1 MKKTHQ
7 ISHSLIATI
16 LLLLFWP
23 ALSLT
28 QDQSGSPS
36 TNLRASLAPDPA
48 PFGSL
53 AVLTL
58 DYDLPEQGRLLEG
71 LEIDGLQGLTVV
83 ERQMEPG
90 RITINLLVDQVGSL
104 KTEPLALAY
113 VDKDGNT
120 QTLTSD
126 LVSISVVSALG
137 QRPEEAELRPIQ
149 GIIPTK
155 APWLRYAP
163 WVAGLLFVLL
173 AGAGILW
180 WLKKGRFQT
189 LSAEVMDPPHI
200 RARKAIEELERQAI
214 FEKGEIKGFYFRF
227 SEILK
232 RYLEGLRG
240 YPAAEFTTEEIALRI
255 DNEEDRRLLGL
266 LRHADLVK
274 FADTVPTPARKEEE
288 VKAALSYIQ
297 ETSMVLESDLSADSS
312 TQKGGP

>member
-1 MKKTHQ
+1 
-7 ISHSLIATI
+7 
-16 LLLLFWP
+16 
-23 ALSLT
+23 
-28 QDQSGSPS
+28 
-36 TNLRASLAPDPA
+36 
-48 PFGSL
+48 
-53 AVLTL
+53 V
-58 DYDLPEQGRLLEG
+58 
-71 LEIDGLQGLTVV
+71 
-83 ERQMEPG
+83 EPG
-90 RITINLLVDQVGSL
+90 RITIKLLVDQVGSL

-113 VDKDGNT
+113 VDKAGNT
-120 QTLTSD
+120 QALTADS
-126 LVSISVVSALG
+126 VSIAVVSALG
-137 QRPEEAELRPIQ
+137 QRPEEAKLRPIQ

-189 LSAEVMDPPHI
+189 HSAEVMDPPHI

-266 LRHADLVK
+266 LRRADLVK

-312 TQKGGP
+312 TQRGGP